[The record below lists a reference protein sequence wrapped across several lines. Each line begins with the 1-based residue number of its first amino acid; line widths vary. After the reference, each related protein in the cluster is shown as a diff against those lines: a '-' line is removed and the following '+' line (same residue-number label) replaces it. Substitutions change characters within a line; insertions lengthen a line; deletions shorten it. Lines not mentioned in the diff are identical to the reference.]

1 MAETEIYRFLTL
13 FFFLQETHRDTTT
26 DLKTPQ
32 KKFLIVI
39 FNELYPCI
47 QFDLPTMVGW

>member
-13 FFFLQETHRDTTT
+13 FFFQETHRDTTT